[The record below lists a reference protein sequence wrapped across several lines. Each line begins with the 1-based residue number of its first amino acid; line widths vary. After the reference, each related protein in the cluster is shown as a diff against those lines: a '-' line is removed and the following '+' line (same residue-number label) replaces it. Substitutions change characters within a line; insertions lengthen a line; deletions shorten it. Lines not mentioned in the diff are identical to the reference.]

1 MESDRHYHPSKKSKT
16 HLYRHAFLDTFKM
29 SSNIENNLLS
39 PLRKAKKLP
48 SAEDVMVMF
57 LIAPINQ

>member
-1 MESDRHYHPSKKSKT
+1 MESDRHYHPSKSKT
-16 HLYRHAFLDTFKM
+16 HLYGHAFLDTFKM

>member
-1 MESDRHYHPSKKSKT
+1 
-16 HLYRHAFLDTFKM
+16 M
-29 SSNIENNLLS
+29 SSNIEKNLLS